1 MAYVPEKRGDQSFIP
16 LVPKLPENSLFQRQ
30 LAPEIPDPH
39 KIFLRKDEGGLATD
53 NLIVQRPVLEIDSNG
68 IYNADQEGDEE
79 GMGSQDA
86 AELKVK
92 VEMEKEILIC
102 R

>member
-1 MAYVPEKRGDQSFIP
+1 M
-16 LVPKLPENSLFQRQ
+16 
-30 LAPEIPDPH
+30 
-39 KIFLRKDEGGLATD
+39 ATD
-53 NLIVQRPVLEIDSNG
+53 NLIVHRSVLEIDSNC
-68 IYNADQEGDEE
+68 IYKADQEGDEE